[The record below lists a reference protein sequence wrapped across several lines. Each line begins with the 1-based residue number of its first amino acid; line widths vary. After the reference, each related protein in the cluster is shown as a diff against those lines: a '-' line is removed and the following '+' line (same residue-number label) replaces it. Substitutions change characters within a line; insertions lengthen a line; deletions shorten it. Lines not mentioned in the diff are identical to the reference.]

1 MPWIDGD
8 AIAKNL
14 ASTDAET
21 GITVKGVEFAMP
33 AKLPLAFPAYLQQEE
48 IIKALKCLF
57 GDRWEELL
65 ELAGVDIS
73 IDWLRDAVEA
83 VYGGEAGKTSA
94 SSRASSTTRK
104 SSARSKR
111 TSGASTTRS

>member
-14 ASTDAET
+14 AATDTDT
-21 GITVKGVEFAMP
+21 GITVRGVEFEMP
-33 AKLPLAFPAYLQQEE
+33 PKLPLAFPAYLQQEE

-57 GDRWEELL
+57 GEQWEELL
-65 ELAGVDIS
+65 DLAGTDIS
-73 IDWLRDAVEA
+73 IDWLREVVES

-94 SSRASSTTRK
+94 SSRPSSKTRK

-111 TSGASTTRS
+111 TSGASTKRS